1 MTTTAKVRR
10 DAKRLFRL
18 CVVDG
23 TLDEQRVR
31 LATQRLLGAN
41 RRGCIALLRE
51 FQRLI
56 KLDLAGQTAEIL
68 SAEPLPGDFRLRIH
82 ATLQR
87 SYGTGVSTSFVQDP
101 ALIGGMR
108 IKVGSDVYDGSIRTR
123 LASLEKRFETL

>member
-41 RRGCIALLRE
+41 RRGCMALLRE

-68 SAEPLPGDFRLRIH
+68 SAEPLPDDFRLRIH

-87 SYGTGVSTSFVQDP
+87 SYGTGVNTSFVQDP

-108 IKVGSDVYDGSIRTR
+108 IKVGCDVYDGSIRTR
-123 LASLEKRFETL
+123 LASLEKRFETV